1 MTDQHKPSLLRQ
13 VAPAAI
19 LTAAGVAFVS
29 MLDNPTGTNT
39 VSLDNAA
46 AEDQAT
52 PVAPTTV
59 TPTTVTPTSEV
70 EQVTTTLAP
79 LPTTTVAPAPTD
91 APVVESTGACDGDLV
106 TSPTALF
113 RWGGIQLQ
121 VHFTRTNAICEVEVL
136 QYPNDRSKSIAINE
150 RALPVYNSEAVSAN
164 SAGISAVSG
173 ATDSW
178 EAYTAALQAVIDS
191 RS

>member
-91 APVVESTGACDGDLV
+91 APVVESNGACDGDLV

-121 VHFTRTNAICEVEVL
+121 VRFTRANAICDVEVL

-164 SAGISAVSG
+164 SARISAVSG